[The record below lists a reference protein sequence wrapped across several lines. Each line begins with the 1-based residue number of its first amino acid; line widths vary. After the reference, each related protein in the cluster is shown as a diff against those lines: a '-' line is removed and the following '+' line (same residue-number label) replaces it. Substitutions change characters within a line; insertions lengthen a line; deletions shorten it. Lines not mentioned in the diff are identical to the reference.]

1 MNTIGRDNNKRRIV
15 CTYPTPNINERIALT
30 EATIEQMGV
39 QRYLDS
45 LRELHRTVTADDWL
59 KIGWDFLET
68 MGVGELYGCDL
79 DIFPI
84 LDRIPPSSDFIDVQ
98 TFLQHAV
105 VETLLETLDNHS
117 STILLDIDK
126 MDGTPAAVLIPKILE
141 LRAKEMHNISIPVLG
156 TEFIIYDIEMKEIGV
171 EIIPALGES
180 VLLKNL
186 WLTATGF
193 EILSKLKYGLRTTQK
208 GFEQIKKE
216 FKKSGMKYQLR
227 CVTEESRLRQANIS
241 EAMTSHILSRIESV

>member
-1 MNTIGRDNNKRRIV
+1 M
-15 CTYPTPNINERIALT
+15 
-30 EATIEQMGV
+30 
-39 QRYLDS
+39 
-45 LRELHRTVTADDWL
+45 ELQRTVSPEDWL

-68 MGVGELYGCDL
+68 MGVGELYGCDP
-79 DIFPI
+79 DIIPI
-84 LDRIPPSSDFIDVQ
+84 LDRIPPGSDFIDVQ

-117 STILLDIDK
+117 STILLDINK

-171 EIIPALGES
+171 EIIPAIGES
-180 VLLKNL
+180 VLLREL

-193 EILSKLKYGLRTTQK
+193 EILFRLKYGLRTTQK

-216 FKKSGMKYQLR
+216 FKKSGITHQFR
-227 CVTEESRLRQANIS
+227 CVTEESRSRQTNIS
-241 EAMTSHILSRIESV
+241 DAMTSHVLSRIKLV